1 MNWLDLLVV
10 SLLALAV
17 IDGWRRGFILQA
29 LELAAFIVSIWLG
42 LRYYANLADYLVGH
56 YHVSALLAKPVA
68 FLALWLVIEGVSFS
82 VLWLVGRLIPQSI
95 KQTGLNHVIGIVPAV
110 VKMAIYLGVG
120 LTILSALPLPA
131 DLRVSLNQSRLGP
144 SLMISTSGITAWL
157 ERSLGR
163 TFGETFSFLTTPREG
178 AGYHIPAI
186 TDLTKLKVEPELER
200 QMLVL
205 VNAERLKVGL
215 ASLTADPEAQVV
227 ARAHS
232 HSMWLRGYFDHIDP
246 DGKGVGER
254 FSAAGVTFQVA
265 GENLALAPTLLIAHE
280 GLMHSE
286 SHRENI
292 LHPDFHRLGIGIVS
306 AGANGLLVTQ
316 NFRD

>member
-163 TFGETFSFLTTPREG
+163 TFGETFGFLTTPREG